1 MVPRTALPSSPP
13 SLDAPRAG
21 EVSRGA
27 NPIEQERRSLVVFDV
42 AHDWRNAS
50 VLTRLVA
57 YTLFAATTGGAVVL
71 VPTRPATQDAAV
83 DVRTFQFAPD
93 TVRVKAGAAVQW
105 ANQDD
110 IEHTVTA
117 GTPEKRDTRFGGL
130 LAKKGS
136 QYSATLKDPGTYPYF
151 CDRHQFMRGVIIVT
165 R

>member
-1 MVPRTALPSSPP
+1 
-13 SLDAPRAG
+13 
-21 EVSRGA
+21 
-27 NPIEQERRSLVVFDV
+27 VF
-42 AHDWRNAS
+42 
-50 VLTRLVA
+50 TRLVA
-57 YTLFAATTGGAVVL
+57 YALFTATAGSAVVL
-71 VPTRPATQDAAV
+71 VPTGPVRTPDAAV

-93 TVRVKAGAAVQW
+93 TVRVKAGATVQW

-136 QYSATLKDPGTYPYF
+136 QYSSALNDPGTYPYF